1 MNTEFGE
8 EAAKFIQSQAM
19 EKVTEAIVVD
29 QQGDRLR
36 IVLFPKGEKDWNK
49 SINCQLLERSLAQME
64 RFEEDDEAP
73 EEINDWFD
81 IEEEQRELQNKIWQY
96 GGADDDDQ

>member
-1 MNTEFGE
+1 
-8 EAAKFIQSQAM
+8 M

-29 QQGDRLR
+29 QQGDRLS

-49 SINCQLLERSLAQME
+49 SINCKLIEKSLAQLQK
-64 RFEEDDEAP
+64 FEEDNDDYP
-73 EEINDWFD
+73 EDINDWFD

-96 GGADDDDQ
+96 GGA

>member
-1 MNTEFGE
+1 MLSIEPTAKECSLAYIRVPRMNTEFGE

-19 EKVTEAIVVD
+19 ERVTEAIVVD

-49 SINCQLLERSLAQME
+49 SLNCQLIERSLA
-64 RFEEDDEAP
+64 
-73 EEINDWFD
+73 
-81 IEEEQRELQNKIWQY
+81 
-96 GGADDDDQ
+96 